1 MYGAC
6 CGLFFWLTSNSS
18 HAQTLPTSAPPP
30 PAYRNVLRLD
40 AGGILL
46 RNAAIVLVEENTE
59 NLVFPLL
66 IGYERQLGRRTSA
79 NAELLVNGGNAGE
92 TTSGLALQ
100 SRYYFHQKQPGLRGF
115 YIAPTL
121 SSRFFKDAY
130 FGSNQARHVLGGAGA
145 LLGAQVPVG
154 KSGRWLLDFAGGVMA
169 WRRLNADRDA
179 GYSSKSYYE
188 EQNAVPDGRISLG
201 YNF

>member
-6 CGLFFWLTSNSS
+6 CVLVFWLVSNRSC
-18 HAQTLPTSAPPP
+18 AQTLPISTPPP

-46 RNAAIVLVEENTE
+46 RNVGAILLEEET
-59 NLVFPLL
+59 VFPLL
-66 IGYERQLGRRTSA
+66 VGYERQLGRRTSA

-100 SRYYFHQKQPGLRGF
+100 GRYYFHQKQPGLRGF

-121 SSRFFKDAY
+121 SSRFFKDQY
-130 FGSNQARHVLGGAGA
+130 FGSKQARQVVGGAGA
-145 LLGAQVPVG
+145 LLGAQLPVG

-169 WRRLNADRDA
+169 WRRLNPNRDA
-179 GYSSKSYYE
+179 GYSSSKSYYE
-188 EQNAVPDGRISLG
+188 EQNAVPDGRLSLG